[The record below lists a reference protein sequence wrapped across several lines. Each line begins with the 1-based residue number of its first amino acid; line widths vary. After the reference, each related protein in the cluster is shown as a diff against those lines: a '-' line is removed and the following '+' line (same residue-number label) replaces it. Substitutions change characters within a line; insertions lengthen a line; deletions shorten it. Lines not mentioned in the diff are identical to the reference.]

1 MVRHDLMAKIRMS
14 LNESFG
20 QRTKSNGAAD
30 PKGESLA

>member
-1 MVRHDLMAKIRMS
+1 MAKIRTS

-20 QRTKSNGAAD
+20 HRAKSNDAAD